1 MFGSPALSVASGSS
15 IKLFFKTDKLQLSL
29 FPDYTEKLYA
39 ETLNQTEY
47 EPCKCSVLLDMFAV
61 GSMLWMPCLY
71 VCMIAPYE
79 GKQTG
84 TKVFKTPSKTN

>member
-47 EPCKCSVLLDMFAV
+47 
-61 GSMLWMPCLY
+61 MLWMPCLY

-84 TKVFKTPSKTN
+84 KKVFKTPSKTN